1 MAGFAGGVLM
11 YMSLYGERPAMPA
24 TAQAVFDCLN
34 TDLIPGSTAEEKM
47 SALEDV
53 VDFAAATLGI

>member
-1 MAGFAGGVLM
+1 
-11 YMSLYGERPAMPA
+11 MPA
-24 TAQAVFDCLN
+24 TAQAVFDCVN
-34 TDLIPGSTAEEKM
+34 TDLIPGNTAEEKM